1 MFNDIYMCDYNAKTQ
16 YTLTHIHAN
25 TYQCAHK
32 HTLHAHA
39 THTHSHKHTHTQVV
53 VTQHDGKD
61 DEQGERYAFKHLAQI
76 TEDQIT
82 EGDQAEAPLSA
93 GTANT

>member
-1 MFNDIYMCDYNAKTQ
+1 
-16 YTLTHIHAN
+16 
-25 TYQCAHK
+25 
-32 HTLHAHA
+32 
-39 THTHSHKHTHTQVV
+39 V

-61 DEQGERYAFKHLAQI
+61 DEQGERLHLAQI

-82 EGDQAEAPLSA
+82 EEDQAEAPLSA